1 MTRIPGA
8 VSVPMPRPDPP
19 AGTVVAVKRKSP
31 SAKELAAVAKKEAR
45 RERPAG
51 DPGLSARHEPIC

>member
-8 VSVPMPRPDPP
+8 ISVPMPRPDPP
-19 AGTVVAVKRKSP
+19 AGTVVSVKRKSP

-51 DPGLSARHEPIC
+51 DPGE